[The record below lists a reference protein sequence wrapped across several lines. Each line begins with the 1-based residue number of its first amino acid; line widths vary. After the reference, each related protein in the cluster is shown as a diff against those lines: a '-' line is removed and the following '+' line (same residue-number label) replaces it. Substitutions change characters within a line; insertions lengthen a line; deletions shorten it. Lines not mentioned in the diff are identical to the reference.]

1 MKIETYTNSPLK
13 TPYAPTWN
21 FSLGSEE
28 LPINVENLS
37 KTCLEKEREIKKLPL
52 ARKNDGKYT
61 DGFTGL
67 GKNSTTARFSQYNV
81 LEWNTPETNSLKNH
95 AKRCIRYYNDMLGN
109 PTPEHLW
116 VRCWVNILRFGQR
129 INPHMHTVKA
139 NSYLSGHFTIQCRNT
154 STCYIN
160 PVNVLNDP
168 EVIENKNHPG
178 EFTIF
183 PSCVPHYTTR
193 HYSFIPRITLAMD
206 FSMLFPFEMEDRR
219 KNWVL
224 L

>member
-28 LPINVENLS
+28 LPINVEDLS

-160 PVNVLNDP
+160 PVNVINDP
-168 EVIENKNHPG
+168 EVIEKQNKPG
-178 EFTIF
+178 DFTIF
-183 PSCVPHYTTR
+183 PSYIPHYTTR
-193 HYSFIPRITLAMD
+193 HYSLKPRITIAMD
-206 FSMLFPFEMEDRR
+206 IQTQNDRR
-219 KNWVL
+219 DRNMVVL
-224 L
+224 

>member
-1 MKIETYTNSPLK
+1 MKLQNLK
-13 TPYAPTWN
+13 SLKPQTDYAPTWN

-81 LEWNTPETNSLKNH
+81 LEWNTPETNILKKYVRIH
-95 AKRCIRYYNDMLGN
+95 VSEYNNQLGN
-109 PTPEHLW
+109 ETPEYLW
-116 VRCWVNILRFGQR
+116 ARCWVNVLRWRQK
-129 INPHMHTVKA
+129 INAHMHTVRS
-139 NSYLSGHFTIQCRNT
+139 NCYLSAHFTVQAHNT
-154 STCYIN
+154 STCYMNPIN
-160 PVNVLNDP
+160 QINDP
-168 EVIENKNHPG
+168 ETIKEENIPG
-178 EFTIF
+178 QFTIF
-183 PSCVPHYTTR
+183 PSYVPHYTTR
-193 HYSFIPRITLAMD
+193 HYSFKPRITIAMD
-206 FSMLFPFEMEDRR
+206 IYIENDENRGS
-219 KNWVL
+219 VIL

>member
-1 MKIETYTNSPLK
+1 MKIDTYTNDPPN
-13 TPYAPTWN
+13 TPYAPPWN
-21 FSLGSEE
+21 FSLAFEE

-81 LEWNTPETNSLKNH
+81 LEWNTPETNILKKYVRIH
-95 AKRCIRYYNDMLGN
+95 VSEYNNQLGN
-109 PTPEHLW
+109 ETPEHLW
-116 VRCWVNILRFGQR
+116 VRCWVNVLRWRQK
-129 INPHMHTVKA
+129 INAHMHNVKP
-139 NSYLSGHFTIQCRNT
+139 NCYLSAHFTVQAHNT

-160 PVNVLNDP
+160 PVNQINAP
-168 EVIENKNHPG
+168 ETIKEENIPG
-178 EFTIF
+178 RFTIF
-183 PSCVPHYTTR
+183 PSYVPHYTTR
-193 HYSFIPRITLAMD
+193 NYSLKPRITIAMD
-206 FSMLFPFEMEDRR
+206 IKTENDRR
-219 KNWVL
+219 HQHMVL